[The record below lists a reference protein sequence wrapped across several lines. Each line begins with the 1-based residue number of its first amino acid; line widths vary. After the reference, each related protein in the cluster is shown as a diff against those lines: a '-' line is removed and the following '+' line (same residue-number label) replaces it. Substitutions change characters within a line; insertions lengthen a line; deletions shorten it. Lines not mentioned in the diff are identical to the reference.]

1 MTMVPDQPNELI
13 LTESRTMRAGHV
25 YAVQFST
32 GVVKVGQT
40 RQLKARLADHA
51 KTAQAHGHTVHESLL
66 SPPHTNYLANEAALI
81 AFCSSRG
88 TLIAGRE
95 YFEGCDMQE
104 VAFFFGELTI
114 TPPTNADKQAAAVL
128 ELRERLRRA
137 RQLDRAEPFA
147 DEILRVAKHS
157 TQLGLDG
164 AA

>member
-1 MTMVPDQPNELI
+1 
-13 LTESRTMRAGHV
+13 MRAQTAGRV

-40 RQLKARLADHA
+40 KQPKARLADHA

-66 SPPHTNYLANEAALI
+66 SPPHTNYLANELALI

-95 YFEGCDMQE
+95 YFDDCDMEE
-104 VAFFFGELTI
+104 VARFFGELTI
-114 TPPTNADKQAAAVL
+114 TPSTEADKQAAAAL
-128 ELRERLRRA
+128 ELSERLRRA

-147 DEILRVAKHS
+147 DEILHAAKYP